1 MKSLIR
7 LLIKS
12 QQKPNQSELNHSS
25 SGFTLI
31 ELLVAMIMTFLILT
45 PLLAFVVDVLNTDR
59 KEQVKTNTEQDMQAA
74 VDFITQDLSQA
85 VYIYDKDGI
94 NALTTG
100 TFIPNNAN
108 QVPILVF
115 WKRRLLRDS
124 IPVTVTDPKD
134 CKAETSPGVPP
145 GAATDC
151 DDTYVSSLVAY
162 YQFKEQSS
170 SSIWCQPSS
179 SAANCPT
186 RIVRYEVKDG
196 LRNPE
201 AKTTDTDYPYYD
213 LGRINPKTQKRDDA
227 FNKKF
232 DLSKPTEEVTTGEA
246 NVTEYHVL
254 VNNIDQSTVGVPS
267 PIDCKNT
274 LNVKDPA
281 APAPAITNAS
291 LLISDNA
298 TTNPTNSFYACVD
311 KSRNLA
317 RIYLRGNA
325 MRRMDPN
332 AKYSASN
339 PAFFPT
345 ATAQI
350 QGLSSPGQ

>member
-1 MKSLIR
+1 MKSLLR

-12 QQKPNQSELNHSS
+12 QQKPNQSELNHNS

-85 VYIYDKDGI
+85 TYIYDKTGI
-94 NALTTG
+94 DAIAG
-100 TFIPNNAN
+100 PGKFIPSDVNK
-108 QVPILVF
+108 VPILVF

-124 IPVTVTDPKD
+124 LPVLTTTAPKD
-134 CKAETSPGVPP
+134 CDIINLN
-145 GAATDC
+145 DC

-162 YQFKEQSS
+162 YQVKEQSS

-186 RIVRYEVKDG
+186 RIVRYEVMEG
-196 LRNPE
+196 VRNPE
-201 AKTTDTDYPYYD
+201 AKSTDEGYPYYKD
-213 LGRINPKTQKRDDA
+213 SETKENQRKHKA
-227 FNKKF
+227 FNGYF
-232 DLSKPTEEVTTGEA
+232 NLAQPTLNVTTGET
-246 NVTEYHVL
+246 NVTDPNVL
-254 VNNIDQSTVGVPS
+254 VNNIDHSTVGVPS
-267 PIDCKNT
+267 PINCQQT
-274 LNVKDPA
+274 LNIQNPA
-281 APAPAITNAS
+281 APAPAIQP
-291 LLISDNA
+291 LISDG
-298 TTNPTNSFYACVD
+298 TTNSFYACVD

-317 RIYLRGNA
+317 RVYLRGNA
-325 MRRMDPN
+325 MRRMNAN

-350 QGLSSPGQ
+350 KGLSSPGQ

>member
-7 LLIKS
+7 LLLKS
-12 QQKPNQSELNHSS
+12 QQKSNQSELNHGS
-25 SGFTLI
+25 SGFTLL
-31 ELLVAMIMTFLILT
+31 ELLIAMIMTFLILT

-85 VYIYDKDGI
+85 VYIYDNDGVK
-94 NALTTG
+94 ALITD
-100 TFIPNNAN
+100 TFIPSSVN

-124 IPVTVTDPKD
+124 LPVQTTTAPKACD
-134 CKAETSPGVPP
+134 ITNLN
-145 GAATDC
+145 DC

-162 YQFKEQSS
+162 YQFKDKSTT
-170 SSIWCQPSS
+170 WCQPDS

-186 RIVRYEVKDG
+186 RIVRYEVNDG
-196 LRNPE
+196 LRDPN
-201 AKTTDTDYPYYD
+201 AISTDPDYPYYSSS
-213 LGRINPKTQKRDDA
+213 KTNTNQQKAKA
-227 FNKKF
+227 FNQLF
-232 DLSKPTEEVTTGEA
+232 DLTKPTEKVTVIGQA
-246 NVTEYHVL
+246 FPDYSVL
-254 VNNIDQSTVGVPS
+254 VNNIDHSTVPLS
-267 PIDCKNT
+267 TANKDCHT
-274 LNVKDPA
+274 ILNVTDPA
-281 APAPAITNAS
+281 SPAPAITNTS
-291 LLISDNA
+291 LLISDG
-298 TTNPTNSFYACVD
+298 TTNSFYACVD

-317 RIYLRGNA
+317 RIYIRGNA
-325 MRRMDPN
+325 LRRMDPN

-350 QGLSSPGQ
+350 KGLSSPGQ

>member
-12 QQKPNQSELNHSS
+12 QQKSNQSELNHSS

-85 VYIYDKDGI
+85 VYIYDNAGI
-94 NALTTG
+94 NG
-100 TFIPNNAN
+100 TNGLVTKGFIPSSVDR
-108 QVPILVF
+108 VPILVF

-124 IPVTVTDPKD
+124 IPVTVTDPRD
-134 CKAETSPGVPP
+134 CQAETSPGVPA

-162 YQFKEQSS
+162 YQFKDKLP
-170 SSIWCQPSS
+170 IWCQPDS
-179 SAANCPT
+179 SAPNCPT
-186 RIVRYEVKDG
+186 RIVRYEVRDG
-196 LRNPE
+196 LRDPNAISTSP
-201 AKTTDTDYPYYD
+201 DYPYY
-213 LGRINPKTQKRDDA
+213 NSSKTNTNQQKDAA
-227 FNKKF
+227 FNQLF
-232 DLSKPTEEVTTGEA
+232 DLAQPTLNVTTGAA
-246 NVTEYHVL
+246 NVTNFHVL
-254 VNNIDQSTVGVPS
+254 VNNLDHSTVGVPS
-267 PIDCKNT
+267 PIDCKTT
-274 LNVKDPA
+274 LNVQDPA
-281 APAPAITNAS
+281 SPAPAITNAS
-291 LLISDNA
+291 LLISDG
-298 TTNPTNSFYACVD
+298 TTNSFYACVD
-311 KSRNLA
+311 TSRNLA
-317 RIYLRGNA
+317 RVYLRGNA

-332 AKYSASN
+332 AKYSANN